1 VTLKVHR
8 AVRADQL
15 VTQLAELLSQPLPD
29 PFAGELVITPAKG
42 TERWLS
48 QHISHRLGTSP
59 GAGDGVCAGVEFATP
74 TSLANRVVGQLDDD
88 PWEPA
93 ALVWPLLSLID
104 EHFTAAWCAPLAQHL
119 GYVSDPDDL
128 RKGRRYAVA
137 RRIAGLFTSYAAQ
150 RPALLTD
157 WEAGLDSDGNGG
169 ALPEDL
175 AWQAQLWRLL
185 RSRIQAP
192 TPIERHRAALQRLGA
207 APSALDLPPRI
218 SLFGHTRIPA
228 GELELIRA
236 LGEHRDVHLW
246 LPHPSPTLWEAL
258 TDRPVATSREGDD
271 SHAVVVQPVLRS
283 LGRNLRELQATLGD
297 VDTDVAPLPDFADGL
312 LGRLQRDIADNR
324 VGDPQPLEPGD
335 NSISVH
341 ACHGTARQ
349 VEVLREV
356 ILGLLADDPTLEPR
370 DILVMCPDIETYV
383 PLLTAAFGM
392 GAIGSEESPSMQVH
406 PGHQLRVLLAD
417 RAPAQTNELLGVL
430 SRVLAIAGGR
440 AEASQVL
447 DLMAVPAVR
456 RRFGFSD
463 DDLER
468 ITEWVSE
475 SGVRWAFDAPH
486 RESYGLGKVV
496 HDTWCFGI
504 DRILAGVAVSDDA
517 NTWFGTTLPLDDV
530 SSSSIDLAGRLA
542 EFIDRL
548 AKVTDD
554 LTGDHPV
561 SHWLAT
567 LVTAAESLSQVERG
581 EEWQL
586 GQLHRELANLGADS
600 EHAEDVS
607 LRLSDIRALMAERL
621 AGRPSRAN
629 FRSGTLTV
637 CTMTPMRSVPHR
649 VVCLL
654 GLDDGRFPRAGSS
667 DGDDVLLRGPL
678 LGERDPRNED
688 RQLLLDAIMS
698 ATDHLVITYT
708 GANETTNQPK
718 PPSVPLQELLD
729 CLSRLTDSGQITIRH
744 PLQPFAAANFTPA
757 LTGGKDNAFSFDQ
770 RAHAAALAAIGKRRP
785 PASLAEVVIPAS
797 AAGEISL
804 EELTSFLKSPAKA
817 FLRSSLEIG
826 LPEKYD
832 AVGDAIPIDLDAL
845 EEWKIGDQILAELL
859 SGRSPDEARDRI
871 WRTGALPPGKLGW
884 AKVTSIT
891 RNADQIAGQ
900 VLSARD
906 GAPAESI
913 DVRIDLGNGI
923 DLTGT
928 VSNLYG
934 HKVVQATY
942 SKTGQKQWLDLWVHH
957 LALALAKPDLEA
969 TSVVHGRGWRD
980 KTPVARATLRPI
992 TDLGHARTQLR
1003 RLVDL
1008 HQAGLTKPLLLPLK
1022 TAEAWVRHAGTKSQ
1036 HFRAAQAWQGSRF
1049 PGESADPEQV
1059 LLWGAGLSLNDL
1071 LDLNPDFD
1079 RLARIIWEPL
1089 LAALEVAD

>member
-1 VTLKVHR
+1 MTLKVHR

-15 VTQLAELLSQPLPD
+15 VTQLAELLSQPLSD

-42 TERWLS
+42 IERWLS

-59 GAGDGVCAGVEFATP
+59 GLEDGVCAGVEFATP
-74 TSLANRVVGQLDDD
+74 SSLAHRVVSQLDDD

-93 ALVWPLLSLID
+93 ALVWPVLSLID
-104 EHFTAAWCAPLAQHL
+104 EHFAEPWCAPLAQHL
-119 GYVSDPDDL
+119 GYVADPDDL

-137 RRIAGLFTSYAAQ
+137 RRIAGLFASYAAQ
-150 RPALLTD
+150 RPRLLTD
-157 WEAGLDSDGNGG
+157 WEDGSDSDGNGG
-169 ALPEDL
+169 VLPEDL

-192 TPIERHRAALQRLGA
+192 TPTERHRDALQRLRA
-207 APSALDLPPRI
+207 EPNALDLPSRI

-228 GELELIRA
+228 SELELIRA

-246 LPHPSPTLWEAL
+246 LPHASPALWETL
-258 TDRPVATSREGDD
+258 TDRPVAASRETDD

-283 LGRNLRELQATLGD
+283 LGRNLRELQATLGAVESD
-297 VDTDVAPLPDFADGL
+297 AAPMPDFSPGL

-324 VGDPQPLEPGD
+324 VSDPQPLEPGD

-370 DILVMCPDIETYV
+370 DVLVMCPDIESYV

-392 GAIGSEESPSMQVH
+392 GALGGEESPSTQVH
-406 PGHQLRVLLAD
+406 PGHQLRVVLAD

-440 AEASQVL
+440 AEASEVL

-468 ITEWVSE
+468 ITEWVTE
-475 SGVRWAFDAPH
+475 SGVRWAFDARH
-486 RESYGLGKVV
+486 REAYGLGQVV
-496 HDTWCFGI
+496 HDTWRFGI

-517 NTWFGTTLPLDDV
+517 NTWFGSTLPLDDV

-542 EFIDRL
+542 EFVDRL
-548 AKVTDD
+548 ATISDD

-567 LVTAAESLSQVERG
+567 LVEAAESLSRVERG

-607 LRLSDIRALMAERL
+607 LRLPDIRALMAERL
-621 AGRPSRAN
+621 SGRPSRAN

-654 GLDDGRFPRAGSS
+654 GLDDGRFPRAGSN
-667 DGDDVLLRGPL
+667 DGDDVLLRDPL

-718 PPSVPLQELLD
+718 PPSVPLQELIDALV
-729 CLSRLTDSGQITIRH
+729 RMTDSAGITIHH
-744 PLQPFAAANFTPA
+744 PLQPFAAANFTPV
-757 LTGGKDNAFSFDQ
+757 LTGGKQSAFSFDQ
-770 RAHAAALAAIGKRRP
+770 RAHAAALAAIGERRP
-785 PASLAEVVIPAS
+785 PASVAEVVIPELAV
-797 AAGEISL
+797 AEVSL
-804 EELTSFLKSPAKA
+804 AELTSFLKSPAKT
-817 FLRSSLEIG
+817 FLRRRLEIG
-826 LPEKYD
+826 LSEEVAD
-832 AVGDAIPIDLDAL
+832 VGDAIPIDLDPL
-845 EEWKIGDQILAELL
+845 EEWKLGDQILNEILA
-859 SGRSPDEARDRI
+859 GRSPDDARDRI

-884 AKVTSIT
+884 SRVTTIT
-891 RNADQIAGQ
+891 RNAHDIARQ

-906 GAPAESI
+906 DLEADSH

-928 VSNLYG
+928 VSEIHG
-934 HKVVQATY
+934 HKVVQGTY
-942 SKTGQKQWLDLWVHH
+942 SKPGPRHWLDLWVHH

-969 TSVVHGRGWRD
+969 TSVLHGRGWRERA
-980 KTPVARATLRPI
+980 PVAVATLRPI
-992 TDLGHARTQLR
+992 TDLDHARTQLR

-1008 HQAGLTKPLLLPLK
+1008 HQAGLTKPMLLPLK

-1036 HFRAAQAWQGSRF
+1036 HFKATQAWEGGRF

-1059 LLWGAGLSLNDL
+1059 LLWGAGRSFPELLSI
-1071 LDLNPDFD
+1071 NPDFD

-1089 LAALEVAD
+1089 RAVIEVAD